1 MEDTNSIAATPTEA
15 SVTASAPV
23 ETSTENISVE
33 SSEKTQT
40 TQEIEQDSTVG
51 SDRDAN
57 GQLIPKAR
65 LDEVISERNELR
77 KKMEEIERQK
87 SESERLSTM
96 TPEQQY
102 QEEQLEVAKQTLQ
115 KLGFVTKEEQE
126 KMAQE
131 QKAANMF
138 IAECNRLEG
147 KHDGSD
153 GMPKFV
159 ATEVAEY
166 MDELAKSGQ
175 YISDPE
181 TAYKLK
187 YLDQIAETKAKQQR
201 SSTFS
206 EKQQGGMN
214 QVNDTRSSELE
225 AASKTGDFT
234 QFLKKHAPM
243 PKS

>member
-1 MEDTNSIAATPTEA
+1 MEDTNSIAVNTTEA
-15 SVTASAPV
+15 PVTESAPV
-23 ETSTENISVE
+23 ETSTVDTSVE
-33 SSEKTQT
+33 SSEKTLITDKVEQGT
-40 TQEIEQDSTVG
+40 DLATQEEKISKHVPYDVFREKNEE
-51 SDRDAN
+51 AKKY
-57 GQLIPKAR
+57 KA
-65 LDEVISERNELR
+65 ELAEL
-77 KKMEEIERQK
+77 KAKQE
-87 SESERLSTM
+87 ESERLSTM

-159 ATEVAEY
+159 ATEMAEY